1 MTDASFSKRV
11 SFAYL
16 EELKEFFIKKFDEKQ
31 IQSAITYGLNSAFHD
46 IIKNKT
52 VFYLKI

>member
-16 EELKEFFIKKFDEKQ
+16 EELKEQFIKKFDEKQ
-31 IQSAITYGLNSAFHD
+31 I
-46 IIKNKT
+46 
-52 VFYLKI
+52 